1 VTGVKNNERFARAAL
16 QNYQNEKR
24 KMENGLTKLPKSIMK
39 QFCCLS
45 RGVTRALIGGGVYS
59 YIRVLPDEFLLNYFV
74 FKIISK
80 EIRRAEH
87 EYMNIHPPPN

>member
-39 QFCCLS
+39 QFLLS
-45 RGVTRALIGGGVYS
+45 
-59 YIRVLPDEFLLNYFV
+59 
-74 FKIISK
+74 KQ
-80 EIRRAEH
+80 RR
-87 EYMNIHPPPN
+87 N